1 MYLNSKLKRLVTFFY
16 EKKYYIWL
24 NEIDINMDLKS
35 ILSDKLLGGKE
46 KTEIISKA
54 LLDKKFSTDELIE
67 VARFSKDKDKG
78 TCIEALEFATKINSS
93 IADLSV
99 LDFVTSTLA
108 DKAPR
113 VKWESAKVIANIANL
128 FPNQLEEAVKNL
140 LENTEFSGTVVRWS
154 AALALGEILKL
165 KTPLNQDLVPAL
177 ESICESEEKNSIKKI
192 YQAAFKKI
200 NK

>member
-1 MYLNSKLKRLVTFFY
+1 
-16 EKKYYIWL
+16 
-24 NEIDINMDLKS
+24 MDLKS

-46 KTEIISKA
+46 KTELISK
-54 LLDKKFSTDELIE
+54 LLLESKLSTNELIE
-67 VARFSKDKDKG
+67 VAKASKDADKG
-78 TCIEALEFATKINSS
+78 TCIEALEFATKINPS
-93 IADLSV
+93 IANLSV
-99 LDFVTSTLA
+99 LYFVSSTLA

-192 YQAAFKKI
+192 YQAAFKK
-200 NK
+200 